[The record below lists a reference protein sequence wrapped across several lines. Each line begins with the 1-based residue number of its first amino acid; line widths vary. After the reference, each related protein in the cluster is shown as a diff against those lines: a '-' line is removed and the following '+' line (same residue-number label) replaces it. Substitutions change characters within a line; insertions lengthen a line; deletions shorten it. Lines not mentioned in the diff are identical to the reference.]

1 MNKGK
6 FGKIIIDFAND
17 VNLVFPEYKI
27 FEKEVYSNLRDNLSD
42 ISDNED
48 QDNAISQVYE
58 YCKKL
63 YPKHFFDILYK
74 NEKIF
79 ENDIYLIPEVNFRG
93 MWESDAS
100 QETKSK
106 IWQYLQ
112 LILMCITEQMDN
124 SSDFGDATQLFD
136 LLDETDFK
144 KKLAETFEE
153 LTQTFSNDLSGV
165 DLDESFDM
173 SSNNM
178 FNNYES
184 FDPDKIH
191 EHLSSLMNGKIG
203 CLAKEIAGD
212 TLYDL
217 DIDPSNGN
225 TQQVFESLIKDP
237 SKLMMLMKK
246 IGDKIENKI
255 KSGEINQEELMSEA
269 SELFKNMKDM
279 PGFEE
284 MFNKMAKSQM
294 GRKGGKVPSMNAME
308 SMLEKNMRAS
318 KQRKQMLQRLQAKN
332 ALLENQTGTSNG
344 VDNNNVEAP
353 VRYSDEEIIKSFL
366 EDSTEE
372 TKTNSG
378 KASNTKTNSNGNNK
392 KKKKKKRV

>member
-144 KKLAETFEE
+144 KV
-153 LTQTFSNDLSGV
+153 S
-165 DLDESFDM
+165 
-173 SSNNM
+173 
-178 FNNYES
+178 
-184 FDPDKIH
+184 
-191 EHLSSLMNGKIG
+191 
-203 CLAKEIAGD
+203 
-212 TLYDL
+212 
-217 DIDPSNGN
+217 
-225 TQQVFESLIKDP
+225 
-237 SKLMMLMKK
+237 
-246 IGDKIENKI
+246 
-255 KSGEINQEELMSEA
+255 
-269 SELFKNMKDM
+269 
-279 PGFEE
+279 
-284 MFNKMAKSQM
+284 
-294 GRKGGKVPSMNAME
+294 R
-308 SMLEKNMRAS
+308 
-318 KQRKQMLQRLQAKN
+318 
-332 ALLENQTGTSNG
+332 
-344 VDNNNVEAP
+344 NV
-353 VRYSDEEIIKSFL
+353 
-366 EDSTEE
+366 
-372 TKTNSG
+372 
-378 KASNTKTNSNGNNK
+378 
-392 KKKKKKRV
+392 